1 MKNSA
6 VIRIIRAAA
15 LSLLGVAALCSCD
28 RIFEFEGDCSSVWK
42 LDFRYDMNMKY
53 ADAFGH
59 EADAVTLYAF
69 DQDGTLVW
77 QNTEQGDSL
86 ASEEYAMTL
95 DLEPGVYDLVA
106 WSCCDIAAEMF
117 DLPAA
122 EPFKASCDDL
132 VCEMIRQKGTDGK
145 SYVQSHL
152 GSLMHGS
159 IDGLEITEAEG
170 THTVRIPMT
179 KNTNEV
185 RVILQHLSGEDID
198 PEGFAFAI
206 TDRNASYSFDNTL
219 LPCEEITYR
228 EWRKDSGI
236 VGTRA
241 VTSASALVAELTV
254 GRLMLDND
262 PRLTVT
268 NAEGEIVL
276 SIPLIDYALLIK
288 GHYDSMSDQ
297 EYLDRQD
304 EYNMTFFLDDDMHW
318 INTHIYINS
327 WKVVLSDVDFE

>member
-1 MKNSA
+1 M
-6 VIRIIRAAA
+6 
-15 LSLLGVAALCSCD
+15 
-28 RIFEFEGDCSSVWK
+28 WK

-122 EPFKASCDDL
+122 EPLKASCDDL

-145 SYVQSHL
+145 SYVQSRL

-170 THTVRIPMT
+170 THTVRMPMT

-185 RVILQHLSGEDID
+185 RVILQHLSGEEID

-206 TDRNASYSFDNTL
+206 TDRNAAYSFDNTL

-228 EWRKDSGI
+228 EWRKDSGH
-236 VGTRA
+236 VGTGSDETRA
-241 VTSASALVAELTV
+241 VTSASALVAGITV
-254 GRLMLDND
+254 GRLVQGNA

-268 NAEGEIVL
+268 NDKGETVI

>member
-1 MKNSA
+1 M
-6 VIRIIRAAA
+6 
-15 LSLLGVAALCSCD
+15 
-28 RIFEFEGDCSSVWK
+28 WK
-42 LDFRYDMNMKY
+42 VDFRYDMNMKY

-86 ASEEYAMTL
+86 ASEDYAMTL

-122 EPFKASCDDL
+122 EPLKASCDDL

-145 SYVQSHL
+145 SYVQSRL

-170 THTVRIPMT
+170 THTVRMPMT

-185 RVILQHLSGEDID
+185 RVILQHLSGEEID
-198 PEGFAFAI
+198 PDSFAFSI
-206 TDRNASYSFDNTL
+206 TDRNAAYSFDNTL

-228 EWRKDSGI
+228 EWRKDSGH
-236 VGTRA
+236 VGTGSDETRA
-241 VTSASALVAELTV
+241 VTSASALVAGITV
-254 GRLMLDND
+254 GRLVQDNT

-268 NAEGEIVL
+268 NDKGETVI
-276 SIPLIDYALLIK
+276 SIPLIDYALMIK

-318 INTHIYINS
+318 MNTHIYINS
-327 WKVVLSDVDFE
+327 WKVVLSDVDFD